1 MTSSIDAYM
10 KKETKPK
17 QDFVTSVQSMAPN
30 TNSSKAA
37 GSLGAVGTAIA
48 GDVNGAV
55 GAVIP
60 KIGVQ
65 MTQNKATGSGSGKAK
80 PVNPYDQQ
88 VADAKTAYEKAAGGM
103 PGAYE
108 STWQGQIDSLLN
120 GILNR
125 EKFSYNQDADPMYR
139 QYRDSYVNQGRN
151 AMRDTMGQAAALS
164 GGYGSSYAQTAGQQA
179 YQNQL
184 QQLHSTVQP
193 QLYKM
198 ALAAWNAENDAANNR
213 LAALQQAENAAYNR
227 WSDDYSRALQE
238 RSWTYDVLQDLLN
251 RQKAWKG

>member
-1 MTSSIDAYM
+1 MATSIDVYMNTM
-10 KKETKPK
+10 KKKVGDLTTEVAKSSNGMSTALQATGNKA
-17 QDFVTSVQSMAPN
+17 TGAALAGAN
-30 TNSSKAA
+30 TA
-37 GSLGAVGTAIA
+37 GGA
-48 GDVNGAV
+48 NGAV
-55 GAVIP
+55 DSVNPENAG
-60 KIGVQ
+60 Q
-65 MTQNKATGSGSGKAK
+65 LTQKKATGSGSKAK

-139 QYRDSYVNQGRN
+139 QYRDSYVTQGRN

-179 YQNQL
+179 YQNHL

-193 QLYKM
+193 QLYNM
-198 ALAAWNAENDAANNR
+198 ALAAWNA
-213 LAALQQAENAAYNR
+213 QQAENAAYNR